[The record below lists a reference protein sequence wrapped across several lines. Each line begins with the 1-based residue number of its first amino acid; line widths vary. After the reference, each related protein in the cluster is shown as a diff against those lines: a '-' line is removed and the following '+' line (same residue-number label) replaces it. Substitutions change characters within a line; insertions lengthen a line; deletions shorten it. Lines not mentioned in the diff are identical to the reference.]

1 MHEVYI
7 AMELTIYIFIFN
19 PSINEIVFI
28 ASKKKSIASGGIRNR
43 QSGCKPL
50 LEPFSSPL
58 DISFIIVVILYATL
72 TCCQSIISWHE

>member
-28 ASKKKSIASGGIRNR
+28 ASKKKRA
-43 QSGCKPL
+43 L
-50 LEPFSSPL
+50 LVAGFEPVK
-58 DISFIIVVILYATL
+58 VVVNH
-72 TCCQSIISWHE
+72 CWNHFPVH

>member
-28 ASKKKSIASGGIRNR
+28 ASKKKRA
-43 QSGCKPL
+43 L
-50 LEPFSSPL
+50 V
-58 DISFIIVVILYATL
+58 SFCWI
-72 TCCQSIISWHE
+72 

>member
-19 PSINEIVFI
+19 PSINKVVYC
-28 ASKKKSIASGGIRNR
+28 ASKKKSVASGGIRTR
-43 QSGCKPL
+43 QSGCNPL

-58 DISFIIVVILYATL
+58 DISFIIVVALYATL

>member
-28 ASKKKSIASGGIRNR
+28 ASKKRELLVAGFEPVKVVVSHCWNHFPVHSISL
-43 QSGCKPL
+43 SL
-50 LEPFSSPL
+50 
-58 DISFIIVVILYATL
+58 
-72 TCCQSIISWHE
+72 